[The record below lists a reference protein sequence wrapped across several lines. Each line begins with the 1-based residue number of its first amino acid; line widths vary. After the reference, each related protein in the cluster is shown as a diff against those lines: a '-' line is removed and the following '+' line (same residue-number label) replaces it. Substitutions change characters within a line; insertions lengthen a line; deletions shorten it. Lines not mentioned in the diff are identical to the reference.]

1 MAKKVTAT
9 GKDDDGDIIKL
20 CGGTWSVTKA
30 EAIQE
35 TLDAGNGHNGAAT
48 PYYVEVDGAV
58 VNVRVYTRTESDGST
73 TQYLRTEADSTTAN
87 NLTELDDC

>member
-48 PYYVEVDGAV
+48 PY
-58 VNVRVYTRTESDGST
+58 
-73 TQYLRTEADSTTAN
+73 
-87 NLTELDDC
+87 